1 MDRKHNVSV
10 HVSLS
15 LRKEGN
21 SGPVAAWMDLEV
33 IVLSETRLSED
44 RRCAVPLPG
53 GLVPLRS
60 VDTGCGT
67 QAGEGRGCLVVTE
80 LQFGEME
87 SSRAGGD
94 GCTTMQMF

>member
-1 MDRKHNVSV
+1 MDRKHNVSI

-21 SGPVAAWMDLEV
+21 SGPIAAWMDLEV

-60 VDTGCGT
+60 VDTEWGV
-67 QAGEGRGCLVVTE
+67 APRLGRG
-80 LQFGEME
+80 
-87 SSRAGGD
+87 GGV
-94 GCTTMQMF
+94 